1 MDNGVSAGS
10 TASTSTLGNIA
21 LGLTLLA
28 FGIGHTGIISGVSAA
43 DSVSLATYV
52 GGAGLFLLGLLEYRG
67 GNGFNGT
74 AFAGLGAFWFT
85 WATGAD
91 GKVSAHA
98 AGLFLIL
105 FALLALTL
113 TVAAPSGLFGQGSY
127 ALLTLSL
134 LLLASAGPPR
144 SPGCWPGTA
153 RRRRWPTG
161 RPLSARPPAA
171 ARSPRAERS
180 AVRGPAARAP
190 SHAVRGGPWRV
201 WPKGWMGGECCGCH
215 SIRGF
220 DLPFLHSP

>member
-28 FGIGHTGIISGVSAA
+28 FGIGHTGIVSGVTAA
-43 DSVSLATYV
+43 DSVSLAMYV
-52 GGAGLFLLGLLEYRG
+52 GGLALFVLGLLEFRG

-85 WATGAD
+85 WASGAD

-98 AGLFLIL
+98 AGLFLVL

-113 TVAAPSGLFGQGSY
+113 TVSAAGGLFGQGVY

-134 LLLASAGPPR
+134 VLLAIGAFAGGDGLGKAAGWVAAL
-144 SPGCWPGTA
+144 SGLLAWYGATA
-153 RRRRWPTG
+153 ALAHWPTALG
-161 RPLSARPPAA
+161 KAS
-171 ARSPRAERS
+171 
-180 AVRGPAARAP
+180 
-190 SHAVRGGPWRV
+190 RGGAV
-201 WPKGWMGGECCGCH
+201 AAG
-215 SIRGF
+215 
-220 DLPFLHSP
+220 